1 MVFVILGGVARLA
14 GPLLGAAVFIVLEQ
28 TLGGLTENWQFWL
41 GAVLIVVV
49 LYGRGGII
57 GLLDRRSVRG

>member
-14 GPLLGAAVFIVLEQ
+14 GPVIGAAAFIILEQ
-28 TLGGLTENWQFWL
+28 TLGGVSENWQFWL
-41 GAVLIVVV
+41 GAVLIGVV

-57 GLLDRRSVRG
+57 GLLDRKADRG